1 MILHFLSLKE
11 MPILEQLQLEER
23 LLHLDNR
30 NWCLVN
36 QGSTPAIVMGISGK
50 PELLIDQ
57 KKLKERPLPVIKR
70 FSGGGTVVVDQ
81 DTLFVTF
88 IFQKGGL
95 PFPAYPEPIL
105 RWTETVYKEVFPF
118 PAFAL
123 RENDYILGERKCG
136 GNAQYIKKERWLH
149 HTSFLWNYEKTRME
163 YLLHPPK
170 TPQYRA
176 GRTHEEFLCTLSP
189 HFADKSAFFDALKA
203 ELSSQFVLKQA
214 TFADLPTAALTASRI
229 TKWRPSP

>member
-1 MILHFLSLKE
+1 MLQFLHLKGV
-11 MPILEQLQLEER
+11 PILEQLQLEER
-23 LLHLDNR
+23 LLQLDDR
-30 NWCLVN
+30 NWCLIN
-36 QGSTPAIVMGISGK
+36 EGSTPAIVMGISGK

-57 KKLKERPLPVIKR
+57 EKLKKEPLPLIKR

-88 IFQKGGL
+88 IFQKERL

-105 RWTETVYKEVFPF
+105 RWTETLYKEVFPSSE
-118 PAFAL
+118 FAL

-136 GNAQYIKKERWLH
+136 GNAQYIKKTRWLH

-189 HFADKSAFFDALKA
+189 HFPSKAAFFDSLKTH
-203 ELSSQFVLKQA
+203 LSRQFKLKDTA
-214 TFADLPTAALTASRI
+214 PFDLPSTSLPTSRI
-229 TKWRPSP
+229 TLL